1 MPKFFFYAGT
11 AFCLFLA
18 LCAAAGLMSQAEGGP
33 MVFAAVRGAFVSGTN
48 AAAWA
53 ILVALI
59 AGIATA
65 AILIRMAALLAA
77 RNVFGALFALLSTT
91 ASVVALAWTLLLQA
105 RMLMLVRHGLG
116 YAELAPLH
124 FAALMMLGCF
134 VSLAFL
140 ALRPYFSVQASRVLS
155 ALVFLPFPLYC
166 LILAQELFVSTR
178 LSPLPSVSPASNVF
192 FGVVAI
198 LFFAVAMHCVRHRH
212 MFIETTNLRE
222 LLDTRVDRTSR
233 PIGGVAFDS

>member
-33 MVFAAVRGAFVSGTN
+33 MVFAALRGAVVSGTN

-59 AGIATA
+59 AGVATS

-77 RNVFGALFALLSTT
+77 RNVFGALFALLATT
-91 ASVVALAWTLLLQA
+91 ASVIALVWTLLLQA
-105 RMLMLVRHGLG
+105 RMLMMVRHGLG

-124 FAALMMLGCF
+124 FAALMMLGCL

-140 ALRPYFSVQASRVLS
+140 
-155 ALVFLPFPLYC
+155 
-166 LILAQELFVSTR
+166 
-178 LSPLPSVSPASNVF
+178 
-192 FGVVAI
+192 
-198 LFFAVAMHCVRHRH
+198 
-212 MFIETTNLRE
+212 
-222 LLDTRVDRTSR
+222 
-233 PIGGVAFDS
+233 